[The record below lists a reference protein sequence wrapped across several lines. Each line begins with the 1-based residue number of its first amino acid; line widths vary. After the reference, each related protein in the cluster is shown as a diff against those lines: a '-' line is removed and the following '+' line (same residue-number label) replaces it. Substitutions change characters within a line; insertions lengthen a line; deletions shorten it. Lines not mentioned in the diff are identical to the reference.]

1 MSNLQINKEL
11 LRKLR
16 KDRVIFSVVILGL
29 SGGIVSESY
38 GIYKD
43 LTRKPMITDKNP
55 LEESMEF
62 MERTKPVDVV
72 KVKEERLAK
81 ENNTIKEAYNKCM
94 SDTKFVMMCNALD
107 LDENSI
113 KEYLT
118 NSYDALSENIDV
130 NSITKMIFDNETDL
144 LNRAGADLYNYFMN
158 DTTGKT
164 ILKYSTMYRID
175 PILMYGLF
183 KQESNLDHNAHL
195 PGGSL
200 YSGAI
205 GIGQHERTTLGTTY
219 VAHNYATNTD
229 DTFTSNSENLLDLDN
244 NIKATI
250 MRVQNF
256 LVNIYNGN
264 VQLTL
269 TSYNFGFNAC
279 DKLVKAVASDYGMTK
294 DQVINSNSSNV
305 SNSVSYHQKNLSE
318 NPSAYFNTSS
328 DKYGDGLYVKHI
340 IGRIVGSAQT
350 RYVYGEINKQANRVT
365 ILDFTDPE
373 NPRTVI
379 TTYDEYCQSK
389 LNNNTNNKELAKK

>member
-1 MSNLQINKEL
+1 MSNLKINKKL
-11 LRKLR
+11 WKKLR
-16 KDRVIFSVVILGL
+16 KDRAAIALMTSGLLVGNVYQISMIIKDVMHEPVVTNENLLQETTNYIN
-29 SGGIVSESY
+29 
-38 GIYKD
+38 
-43 LTRKPMITDKNP
+43 RM
-55 LEESMEF
+55 
-62 MERTKPVDVV
+62 KPVDIV
-72 KVKEERLAK
+72 KAKEEKYAK
-81 ENNTIKEAYNKCM
+81 KNSTINETYNKCM
-94 SDTKFVMMCNALD
+94 NDTKFVMMCNALD
-107 LDENSI
+107 LDEKNI

-118 NSYDALSENIDV
+118 NSYDVWSENIDI
-130 NSITKMIFDNETDL
+130 NNITKMIFDKETDL

-158 DTTGKT
+158 DETGKA

-256 LVNIYNGN
+256 LVNVYNGN

-269 TSYNFGFNAC
+269 TSYNFGTGRCN
-279 DKLVKAVASDYGMTK
+279 DVIDAVASDYGMTK
-294 DQVINSNSSNV
+294 DQVINSNNSNV

-318 NPSAYFNTSS
+318 NPSAYFNTSN

-340 IGRIVGSAQT
+340 VGRIVGSAQT

-373 NPRTVI
+373 NPRTII